1 MAQMFTEIRKKTKSQ
16 QAILPGYPAKA
27 ATWHLLIHLLWK
39 DLSHRSPLDQSYK
52 PLLSLKKQKKRVYN
66 HNSEGCSILTSI
78 FNKTSSL
85 HKQSSV
91 WNTAD
96 PSKPLPNNTEYVQIM
111 FFTEHSLWLQS
122 GAISK
127 VIFFV

>member
-52 PLLSLKKQKKRVYN
+52 PLLSLKKQKKK
-66 HNSEGCSILTSI
+66 SI
-78 FNKTSSL
+78 
-85 HKQSSV
+85 QSQFRRMLDTDKHFQQNQLS
-91 WNTAD
+91 A
-96 PSKPLPNNTEYVQIM
+96 
-111 FFTEHSLWLQS
+111 
-122 GAISK
+122 
-127 VIFFV
+127 